1 MEYYNNILAVEARWL
16 CDSGVL
22 KYEHFRSLER
32 RRQINVLR
40 RGCNATPALV
50 EYESLPERFKQKVKD
65 IVGDPYKIVKQNRIA
80 ELIDDSSEASKFF
93 DEFITAEGKYLPVE
107 KKT

>member
-1 MEYYNNILAVEARWL
+1 MEYYNNILAVESQWMIDEGIISAGNYRKL
-16 CDSGVL
+16 SYL
-22 KYEHFRSLER
+22 NKIH
-32 RRQINVLR
+32 VLR

-80 ELIDDSSEASKFF
+80 ELIDDSSEA
-93 DEFITAEGKYLPVE
+93 
-107 KKT
+107 